1 MVRVVVGSLVV
12 MEINQEVRLSGFIVA
27 LVDYLSVKSVYI

>member
-1 MVRVVVGSLVV
+1 MRVVVESLVV
-12 MEINQEVRLSGFIVA
+12 MEINQEVRLSGFTVV